1 MYKRNDPF
9 EQLSQ
14 IKKVDAPP
22 FLFTRIQQKIDE
34 LQTQRFSFRLSWSLG
49 LSFALVVLLDLS
61 VFFKE
66 KHELNQKSTLAQS
79 LNLMPD
85 NTLYK

>member
-61 VFFKE
+61 VFIKE